1 MKKVVLVSNLRMLL
15 IFLLLN
21 SDDLDNICF
30 IFDSSFSS
38 DKKLKK
44 NLLLK
49 EKKRFKRIANIFF
62 DYFKLKKL
70 NLSKN
75 VKVYGADHIRGANF
89 FLKRYEFY
97 LIEDGMMN
105 YAKQTYKRT
114 IKNLLFSK
122 PELGRDKNVKKI
134 YLTGLAQIPEEIK
147 DKVEIVDLKKL
158 WKLKTKEEQEEILE
172 VFGFNREI
180 LEKIKEKNT
189 ILFTQPLSEDGILN
203 EQEKI
208 ELYSKIILK
217 YPKEK
222 LIIKTH
228 PREKTNYIEFFKEIL
243 ILDKSF
249 PAEIFELLD
258 IDFDRTITLFSTAA
272 FGVKAKYI
280 DFYGAEVNL
289 KILEKVGNHDFIMKR
304 NVFLDEK

>member
-49 EKKRFKRIANIFF
+49 EKKRFKLIANIFF

-122 PELGRDKNVKKI
+122 PKLGRDKNVKKI

>member
-49 EKKRFKRIANIFF
+49 EKKRFKRIASIFF

-122 PELGRDKNVKKI
+122 PKLGRDKNVKKI
-134 YLTGLAQIPEEIK
+134 YLTGLAQIPEAIK

-172 VFGFNREI
+172 VFGFDREI
-180 LEKIKEKNT
+180 LEKIKEKNI

-228 PREKTNYIEFFKEIL
+228 PREKTNYSKVFNEIY
-243 ILDKSF
+243 ILEQNF
-249 PAEIFELLD
+249 PAEIFKLLE
-258 IDFDRTITLFSTAA
+258 ISFKKGVTLFSTA
-272 FGVKAKYI
+272 VLTNNCKEI
-280 DFYGAEVNL
+280 DFYGTEVHPNL
-289 KILEKVGNHDFIMKR
+289 LKKFGSMDHIMKR
-304 NVFLDEK
+304 NKFL

>member
-1 MKKVVLVSNLRMLL
+1 MKKVALVSNLRMLL

-122 PELGRDKNVKKI
+122 PKLGRDKNVKKI

>member
-122 PELGRDKNVKKI
+122 PKLGRDKNVKKI

-189 ILFTQPLSEDGILN
+189 ILFTQSLSEDGILN